1 MVLSSSSSIKE
12 AESSLQLI
20 ILGLDESKQVWFKVY
35 SCSRDT
41 GQKSDMELGILIIE
55 DFQTEVDL
63 QVDCKG
69 DK

>member
-1 MVLSSSSSIKE
+1 MVLSSYNSIKE
-12 AESSLQLI
+12 AESPSQLI
-20 ILGLDESKQVWFKVY
+20 ILGLDKSKQVWFKVY

-55 DFQTEVDL
+55 DFQTEVNL
-63 QVDCKG
+63 QVDCEG